1 MLKRDWQENFDK
13 TALTL
18 TRRVYRLIW
27 VFYSLIMAIIGVNQ
41 ILLYIFSFVNDVGG
55 DYINALFANGL
66 ALIFVGIP
74 LWAWAWK
81 GVQDARSEPAE
92 RAFVLRLGTLYF
104 LSLSGVIFVLSTA
117 GIIIDELLL
126 MLLSKTLNFRD
137 FIGATDGAFAIA
149 IPLGAVWA
157 YYGHW
162 LNRDLSALPSAP
174 RRAALNRLYY
184 YILSLIGLVT
194 SFIGASML
202 LSYVIDAIFG
212 TSLWSGNQET
222 HLADSLATLI
232 VGIPLWLKTWTPMQA
247 EALTLDEAGNHT
259 RRSIIR
265 KIYLYLAIFAGVV
278 GGMIAAVQLIS
289 LILEALLGTTPGGFR
304 DDLLNSLQMLI
315 LFGGLLTYHRQILR
329 RDGLIRTEIVSKK
342 ADRLDVLLFDVE
354 NGTLFSQLASLMDT
368 DEAAINLIL
377 QNPAKD
383 IPAAD
388 VAILPEALAFN
399 PPQILKDWLR
409 DFNGSKL
416 IVADES
422 NNWCR
427 VKNPRQIAKSL
438 HQLAEGEEIK
448 LKEKSSGWMFAVYI
462 LAGMMALQILF
473 ILLMIVIEG
482 Y

>member
-1 MLKRDWQENFDK
+1 
-13 TALTL
+13 
-18 TRRVYRLIW
+18 
-27 VFYSLIMAIIGVNQ
+27 
-41 ILLYIFSFVNDVGG
+41 
-55 DYINALFANGL
+55 
-66 ALIFVGIP
+66 
-74 LWAWAWK
+74 
-81 GVQDARSEPAE
+81 
-92 RAFVLRLGTLYF
+92 
-104 LSLSGVIFVLSTA
+104 
-117 GIIIDELLL
+117 
-126 MLLSKTLNFRD
+126 
-137 FIGATDGAFAIA
+137 
-149 IPLGAVWA
+149 
-157 YYGHW
+157 
-162 LNRDLSALPSAP
+162 
-174 RRAALNRLYY
+174 
-184 YILSLIGLVT
+184 
-194 SFIGASML
+194 
-202 LSYVIDAIFG
+202 
-212 TSLWSGNQET
+212 
-222 HLADSLATLI
+222 
-232 VGIPLWLKTWTPMQA
+232 MQA

-265 KIYLYLAIFAGVV
+265 KIYLYLAIIAGVV

-438 HQLAEGEEIK
+438 HQLAEGEEIE